1 MVEVAAPIDDAGA
14 PVAAPFDVGKRRY
27 ILTLLMIAYTLS
39 YLDRQ
44 VLSILV
50 EPIEH
55 ELHIK
60 DAQMGLLTGP
70 IFVIFYTFLGIP
82 IARLADRRS
91 RPAIIAI
98 SLTLWSAFTALSGWA
113 GGFLPLALA
122 RLGVGFGEA
131 GCNPSSHSLIADIST
146 RQQRASGLA
155 FYSLGVPFG
164 TMLGSS
170 LGGVLADAYGWR
182 TAFLVAGV
190 PGLILAGLIAFTVRE
205 PRERPA
211 AATLGF
217 ARALSDLAEVLREL
231 SHKPTFWLVAV
242 SAGFL
247 AFVGYGHIFFIQ
259 AFFLRTHGAQL
270 TAIAAHFGLKATS
283 FLGIATGLVIGAGG
297 FVGTMLGGVV
307 ADRAVTRDRR
317 AHMTVPALGAIVSVP
332 VLIAVFTLNNPL
344 IAIALIFVA
353 NLVGTFWYAP
363 FYSTAQSVVQPHHRA
378 TAAALLLLILNLIG
392 LGLGPPFVGA
402 LSEFLATHQHLG
414 KAEGLR
420 WSMIV
425 TAFFCLISVALLLFA
440 RRTVRQDV
448 VS

>member
-1 MVEVAAPIDDAGA
+1 MVEIAAPIDDAA
-14 PVAAPFDVGKRRY
+14 EPAAAPFDAARRRY

-55 ELHIK
+55 ELHIR

-70 IFVIFYTFLGIP
+70 IFVIFYTFLGLP
-82 IARLADRRS
+82 IARIADRRS

-98 SLTLWSAFTALSGWA
+98 SLTVWSAFTALSGWA
-113 GGFLPLALA
+113 TGFAMLGLA

-146 RQQRASGLA
+146 KEQRASGLA

-170 LGGVLADAYGWR
+170 LGGVLADLYGWR
-182 TAFLVAGV
+182 TAFFVAGA
-190 PGLILAGLIAFTVRE
+190 PGLILAAVVAVTVRE
-205 PRERPA
+205 PRARPA
-211 AATLGF
+211 PGAPGLDKA
-217 ARALSDLAEVLREL
+217 LAEVMDVFREL
-231 SHKPTFWLVAV
+231 THKPTFWLVAV

-247 AFVGYGHIFFIQ
+247 AFVGYGHLFFLQ
-259 AFFLRTHGAQL
+259 AFFLRNHGPQL

-283 FLGIATGLVIGAGG
+283 FLGIATGLVTGAGG
-297 FVGTMLGGVV
+297 FCGTLLGGVV
-307 ADRAVTRDRR
+307 ADRAAVRDRR
-317 AHMTVPALGAIVSVP
+317 AHMTVPAIGAILSVP
-332 VLIAVFTLNNPL
+332 VLVAVFTVGDPMIGIGLY
-344 IAIALIFVA
+344 FVA
-353 NLVGTFWYAP
+353 NLVGTLWYAP
-363 FYSTAQSVVQPHHRA
+363 FYSTAQSVVQPRHRA
-378 TAAALLLLILNLIG
+378 TSAALLLLILNLIG
-392 LGLGPPFVGA
+392 LGLGPTFVGA

-420 WSMIV
+420 WAMIA
-425 TAFFCLISVALLLFA
+425 TAFMCLISVVLLMFA
-440 RRTVRQDV
+440 RRRVREDV